1 MRGKTEGL
9 FPLFLYLVLVLIFL
23 AHWRLS
29 VSLLKTIINSVFSV
43 LIQNNP
49 LTSTLSKTAVVISFK
64 LTLKDNVVRIY

>member
-49 LTSTLSKTAVVISFK
+49 LTSSLSKTAVVSSFK
-64 LTLKDNVVRIY
+64 LTLKDNVVRIN